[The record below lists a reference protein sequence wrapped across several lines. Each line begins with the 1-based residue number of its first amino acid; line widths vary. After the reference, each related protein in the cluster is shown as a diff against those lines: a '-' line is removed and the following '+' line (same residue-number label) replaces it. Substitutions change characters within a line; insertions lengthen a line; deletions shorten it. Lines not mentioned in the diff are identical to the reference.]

1 MTSDAIQVLTFVFS
15 SVWRLFNS
23 WYIPGTH
30 TTPAAFAMFSLTLLL
45 TIKVLRMIFNSGVLD
60 GEDEK

>member
-1 MTSDAIQVLTFVFS
+1 MTSDAIQVLTFVFT

-30 TTPAAFAMFSLTLLL
+30 TTPAAFAMFSLTVLL
-45 TIKVLRMIFNSGVLD
+45 TIKVLRMIFNSGVMD
-60 GEDEK
+60 GDNEE